1 MNVELQVDG
10 LEELQALFEQA
21 PELVIEEY
29 EAATWEA
36 ELLLERET
44 KELTPTGATGL
55 LRESIAAEPPV
66 VGNTLLGVVGTSL
79 AHAVPVELGTR
90 PHFPPIEPIMDWVR
104 SKLDIKDD
112 GNATVYYTA
121 LAIARKI
128 AARGTLGVG
137 MFHRAFAIYK
147 GQMQEMFKNANARVV
162 QRMGEH

>member
-10 LEELQALFEQA
+10 LEDLQALFAQA

-44 KELTPTGATGL
+44 KELTPIGATGA
-55 LRESIAAEPPV
+55 LRESITAKPPL

-79 AHAVPVELGTR
+79 AHALPVELGTV
-90 PHFPPIEPIMDWVR
+90 PHFPPVEPIMDWVR

-112 GNATVYYTA
+112 GTANVYYTA

-137 MFHRAFAIYK
+137 MFHRTFATYK
-147 GQMQEMFKNANARVV
+147 GQVQEMFKNANANVV
-162 QRMGEH
+162 RRMGES